1 MELDMESVTG
11 PVIVK
16 KITSKLMV
24 GNTKNADMGE
34 LYRVIGS
41 AFSIK
46 TGNTSFGEWTAL
58 VGQFQ
63 AWTDE
68 REVNSNILFL
78 PEVATIPIAMAV
90 KNGETVDFGLIVAK
104 VKADNAVGF
113 EYTVQNIIPQ
123 KESNQLEDLRAKF
136 DAYTEKSKK

>member
-1 MELDMESVTG
+1 MET
-11 PVIVK
+11 VIVK

-24 GNTKNADMGE
+24 GNTKNAENGE

-41 AFSIK
+41 AISLK
-46 TGNTSFGEWTAL
+46 TGTTSFGEWTAL

-63 AWTDE
+63 AWTDDKKIT
-68 REVNSNILFL
+68 SNILFL
-78 PEVATIPIAMAV
+78 PEVATIPIAIAV
-90 KNGETVDFGLIVAK
+90 KNGETVDFGLIVSK
-104 VKADNAVGF
+104 VEADNAVGF

-136 DAYTEKSKK
+136 EEYESK